1 MSMIRTRPDEDLVAA
16 PGTAPA
22 VDPGF
27 VKGAENSLLEPGTA
41 DTSAL
46 KIAPTSSSESAIGAL
61 RETLAAKALR
71 GIDYLQIP
79 SEDGF
84 DVASALGDKMA
95 GYSADELEFL
105 GDARSSTE
113 LAQRLSQVSQTRENL
128 RDMGANPAVSFAT
141 SMLDIDTVI
150 GLGVAGAATKAG
162 RAARLI
168 AGLTANTAVLGAA
181 SEGGEV
187 TPLDVIGSTVG
198 IALGAIP
205 TVRATR
211 AAVDATE
218 ELPAAAKTVE
228 DVAPVVSPRV
238 GEKLTAEELA
248 ATDSTIQVGTRRV
261 PDPDYEVPTPDV
273 TTVRPY
279 VEVNRV
285 KGRATLKT
293 STANFIGGVLANGAD
308 MPEGSRLLG
317 AALYDSLRLD
327 GDVPLV
333 LSRTQGRS
341 NVVLRQSG
349 KLETTMRTEKGASAN
364 LSDSIASMST
374 YEKTI
379 ALHEAAHAKTISTI
393 NLFENGKL
401 APGPQFDAVQQIDQ
415 IRGIVKGGLNGV
427 DRSSISDADWKNNV
441 LYGLSNN
448 HEFVSQLFNSEDF
461 RKVLHQ
467 IQMPGEKRSV
477 WSDLVQKVVTAFT
490 GKAPTDTALTRLV
503 SAFEDLLNQPSIDSK
518 QWLKARNSSPVPR
531 TQSAALADA
540 PDVQTMFQ
548 KSGSALNQAFA
559 LFDKIKSIG
568 PRASTLA
575 EQLVVDATGNTAT
588 SAAHYARTAH
598 LAANVAAAQVDASI
612 RQALTAQGWGMFSR
626 LRNPTG
632 FRAAQQELSG
642 KVYDALSDNHAR
654 FMEGAS
660 INPHPDAAVQRI
672 VDSFSNSR
680 WAEDQLARIKASGM
694 TGSDGI
700 EASPYYL
707 PRRHN
712 GNKVADFLRDNPQ
725 VTRADVE
732 GMYASQFATMFADK
746 GIRPDTA
753 RALGRQMLRNMDER
767 AAGVQGYRQ
776 HIAGLTNDDIEFAM
790 RNAGIDEDQ
799 INQFLNT
806 VQKAG
811 EKSNTVRNL
820 RQRVGF
826 DMTAEYTTR
835 SGDIIYP
842 QMFVD
847 KDVLGLMEGYSRNMS
862 GRIGLAKAG
871 FPDVR
876 SLASAVDEAAAEGA
890 DPRAARAMLDNTVNQ
905 LLGYPTGEDVPDIL
919 RSFAVA
925 SGAVQLANSGIYQLA
940 DTALMIKEFGITKVL
955 RGLGSTQ
962 WGRDALALAQDSA
975 YGARLRDVLE
985 ARNVL
990 SGRYRTVMTHL
1001 DDNTDIGSL
1010 GIAHQFVQQ
1019 LGQGTRFANGMEFVR
1034 RGQSKLMAGLVGDS
1048 VDAAV
1053 RGDDAA
1059 FETMKRFGM
1068 TDDLRAAAKAA
1079 MDKDP
1084 DMRMWPDSIRLDM
1097 ETVAHNMA
1105 DSLVME
1111 NRLGELPAW
1120 MQFSTLGKFILPY
1133 MNFVAG
1139 TWNKILRRT
1148 YNQDGLAGVAMMFA
1162 YQLPLT
1168 TLSSTV
1174 ALAQGNKEIT
1184 PQTLSVNV
1192 LTQMP
1197 LMSWLGYAV
1206 NMMTQGPTN
1215 SIAAL
1220 GLVDKAYSATASL
1233 VRGEPDPEQIIRATP
1248 FLGIIPGV
1256 RIMAAA
1262 MGDDE

>member
-1 MSMIRTRPDEDLVAA
+1 MSMIRFRPDEDLVAA

-27 VKGAENSLLEPGTA
+27 VSGAENSLLEPGTA

-46 KIAPTSSSESAIGAL
+46 RVAPTSSSESAAGAL

-71 GIDYLQIP
+71 GIEYMQIP
-79 SEDGF
+79 SEEGF
-84 DVASALGDKMA
+84 DPATALGDKM
-95 GYSADELEFL
+95 SAFSTEELEFL
-105 GDARSSTE
+105 GDSRSTAE
-113 LAQRLSQVSQTRENL
+113 LAQRLGQVTQTRENL
-128 RDMGANPAVSFAT
+128 RDMAANPATAFAVS
-141 SMLDIDTVI
+141 MMDIDTVL
-150 GLGVAGAATKAG
+150 GFGVAGAATKAG
-162 RAARLI
+162 RASRLI
-168 AGLTANTAVLGAA
+168 AGLTANSAVLGLA

-187 TPLDVIGSTVG
+187 TPLDVIGTTLGV
-198 IALGAIP
+198 ALGAVP
-205 TVRATR
+205 TVRR
-211 AAVDATE
+211 AARVIDDAAEDLPTAARNVDEVPPSTPTTPE
-218 ELPAAAKTVE
+218 VTPPPA
-228 DVAPVVSPRV
+228 PS
-238 GEKLTAEELA
+238 
-248 ATDSTIQVGTRRV
+248 QRV

-285 KGRATLKT
+285 KGQATLRT
-293 STANFIGGVLANGAD
+293 STANALGATLANGAD
-308 MPEGSRLLG
+308 MPEGSRILG

-327 GDVPLV
+327 GDVPLLV
-333 LSRTQGRS
+333 SKKQGRS
-341 NVVLRQSG
+341 NVKLSSDG
-349 KLETTMRTEKGASAN
+349 KLSADIRTDAGAAEDLSA
-364 LSDSIASMST
+364 SIAKMT
-374 YEKTI
+374 PYEKTI
-379 ALHEAAHAKTISTI
+379 MLHEAAHAKTLSTI
-393 NLFENGKL
+393 SLFERGKL
-401 APGPQFDAVQQIDQ
+401 APGAQFDAVTQIDQ
-415 IRGIVKGGLNGV
+415 LRGLVKGSLSKVDRTGISNSEWKNGV
-427 DRSSISDADWKNNV
+427 V
-441 LYGLSNN
+441 YGLSNN
-448 HEFVSQLFNSEDF
+448 HEFVSQLFNSEAF
-461 RKVLHQ
+461 RNVLNQ
-467 IQMPGEKRSV
+467 IKMPGETRSV
-477 WSDLVQKVVTAFT
+477 WSDLVRRVVTAFT
-490 GKAPTDTALTRLV
+490 GKGPEDTAFTRLV
-503 SAFEDLLNQPSIDSK
+503 AAFEDLLKQPAVTGE
-518 QWLKARNSSPVPR
+518 QWVKAQAKSEVPR
-531 TQSAALADA
+531 VQSAALANA
-540 PDVQTMFQ
+540 PDVQTMFI
-548 KSGSALNQAFA
+548 KTGNALNQAFA
-559 LFDKIKSIG
+559 LFDKIKAIG
-568 PRASTLA
+568 PKAGDLASK
-575 EQLVVDATGNTAT
+575 LVVDSTGNSAS

-598 LAANVAAAQVDASI
+598 LAANVAAAQVDTAI
-612 RQALTAQGWGMFSR
+612 RQALSAQGWGMLSR
-626 LRNPTG
+626 LRNPSG

-642 KVYDALSDNHAR
+642 KVYDALADNHAR

-660 INPHPDAAVQRI
+660 LNRHPEAAVQRI
-672 VDSFSNSR
+672 VDAFAQSR

-694 TGSDGI
+694 TGADGI
-700 EASPYYL
+700 EASPYYI

-712 GNKVADFLRDNPQ
+712 GNKVSDFLRDNPN

-732 GMYASQFATMFADK
+732 GMYGAQFARMFADK

-799 INQFLNT
+799 IAQFLNT

-811 EKSNTVRNL
+811 EKGNTVRNL
-820 RQRVGF
+820 RSRVDF
-826 DMTAEYTTR
+826 DMTEEYVTK

-847 KDVLGLMEGYSRNMS
+847 KDVLALMEGYSRTMS

-876 SLASAVDEAAAEGA
+876 SVASAVDEAAAEGA
-890 DPRAARAMLDNTVNQ
+890 DPRAARTTLDNTVNQ
-905 LLGYPTGEDVPDIL
+905 LLGYRTGEDVPDIL

-955 RGLGSTQ
+955 RALGSTQ
-962 WGRDALALAQDSA
+962 WGRDAMKLAQDPA
-975 YGARLRDVLE
+975 YGSRLRDVLE

-990 SGRYRTVMTHL
+990 SGRYRTVLTHL

-1010 GIAHQFVQQ
+1010 GVAHQFIQQ
-1019 LGQGTRFANGMEFVR
+1019 MGQGTRFANGMEFVR
-1034 RGQSKLMAGLVGDS
+1034 RGQSKLVAGLVGDS
-1048 VDAAV
+1048 MDAAV

-1059 FETMKRFGM
+1059 FAAMQRFGM

-1084 DMRMWPDSIRLDM
+1084 DLRMWPDSLRLDM
-1097 ETVAHNMA
+1097 ETIAQNMA
-1105 DSLVME
+1105 DSIVLD

-1248 FLGIIPGV
+1248 FLGIIPGI
-1256 RIMAAA
+1256 RIMASAL
-1262 MGDDE
+1262 GDDE